1 MILGFIIWTIVS
13 LIFLSIGISCRKA
26 KEAVGFYTF
35 SKAPSVRDVKGYN
48 HAVSNLWFVFSVLL
62 ELLGV
67 PLLFLEQ
74 NSPYFLFVS
83 ILSMFLVIGLILVY
97 MKIEAKYR

>member
-13 LIFLSIGISCRKA
+13 LIFLIIGISCRKA

-35 SKAPSVRDVKGYN
+35 SKAPAVRDVKGYN

-83 ILSMFLVIGLILVY
+83 ILSIFLVIGLILVY